1 MAHRRH
7 LLVFLLAASLTGPL
21 GAAQSPAPPPP
32 APQPAEAAPPADK
45 APETAVH
52 RVTLSAGAGKDLP
65 YSIEIPRDWTMR
77 QESGYPGLFV
87 GPADA
92 KPEDPRLIWVRGSQV
107 SMADPAQVAA
117 NIRASDAK
125 ADQWSAPR
133 IEEKEVGGVKSL
145 LVRLDTQDT
154 KNPGST
160 RSTLILKLPLGQ
172 AGLDVVA
179 SAEKSELDRRL
190 PEYERIL
197 LSVRP
202 VAQAAPA
209 PATPPATPPAAKKE

>member
-1 MAHRRH
+1 MAHR
-7 LLVFLLAASLTGPL
+7 LALSVFLSAAAVFAGVAPI
-21 GAAQSPAPPPP
+21 AAQQPAPPPP
-32 APQPAEAAPPADK
+32 APQKAQAAPPATK

-65 YSIEIPRDWTMR
+65 YSIEVPRDWTMR
-77 QESGYPGLFV
+77 QEQGYPGLFV

-107 SMADPAQVAA
+107 SLADPAQVAA
-117 NIRASDAK
+117 NIRTSDAQ
-125 ADQWSAPR
+125 ADQWTAPR
-133 IEEKEVGGVKSL
+133 VEEKEVGGVEAL
-145 LVRLDTQDT
+145 LVRLDTQDA
-154 KNPGST
+154 KNPGTT

-179 SAEKSELDRRL
+179 SADKAEMDRRMA
-190 PEYERIL
+190 EYERIL

-202 VAQAAPA
+202 VATPA
-209 PATPPATPPAAKKE
+209 QPATPPAPKKE